1 MKILFSILL
10 IFNSLFLYSQTD
22 NSTYNNLSY
31 LFNQKQYFKLK
42 DNLKFDKSAL
52 NKYQLEYF
60 NALTLSVFNKPAES
74 NGFINELLN
83 DHSNELSDS
92 MKINLLNSKLLN
104 CINLY
109 QYEEALN
116 VTEKLLA
123 EFKPLLKKDETD
135 ELINSAL
142 IWKAASDLA
151 PQTIS
156 KTGDTRIES
165 RKDMAGLT
173 NIKVNVNSNEEEFI
187 FDTGAN
193 FSTVSNSIA
202 KKLGMEFLTGTV
214 EVGTSTGLKVNA
226 ELAYADTLRIGNMIF
241 TNVLFLVLPDK
252 DLSFADG
259 AYVIKGIIGF
269 PVIKDMKQIT
279 LSENEIFIPEI
290 TENSFYDNLSMN
302 GLIPLIQTI
311 VDSDTLIFS
320 FDTGARKTMLY
331 TLYYE
336 KYRSG
341 VDSNYTLLDIKFGGA
356 GGEVIMKG
364 FNLNKLNFE
373 IASGKVT
380 LDSISLIRE
389 HFTDNDEFIYGN
401 LGNDFIKSFRE
412 MTINFENMYVDFKD

>member
-156 KTGDTRIES
+156 KTGDTRLES
-165 RKDMAGLT
+165 RKDIAGLT

-202 KKLGMEFLTGTV
+202 KKLGMEFFNWNCG
-214 EVGTSTGLKVNA
+214 SRN
-226 ELAYADTLRIGNMIF
+226 
-241 TNVLFLVLPDK
+241 
-252 DLSFADG
+252 
-259 AYVIKGIIGF
+259 
-269 PVIKDMKQIT
+269 
-279 LSENEIFIPEI
+279 
-290 TENSFYDNLSMN
+290 
-302 GLIPLIQTI
+302 
-311 VDSDTLIFS
+311 
-320 FDTGARKTMLY
+320 FDR
-331 TLYYE
+331 
-336 KYRSG
+336 
-341 VDSNYTLLDIKFGGA
+341 
-356 GGEVIMKG
+356 
-364 FNLNKLNFE
+364 NK
-373 IASGKVT
+373 SKCR
-380 LDSISLIRE
+380 ISLC
-389 HFTDNDEFIYGN
+389 
-401 LGNDFIKSFRE
+401 
-412 MTINFENMYVDFKD
+412 